1 MKSFIICL
9 SKIEASLKTAT
20 ELKQKLEEFDMP
32 AELFEGTYGNDAV
45 EMMDQEGRTVHPFGI
60 KGPSAIAVPGDT
72 SVAKMQTPGVKGCF
86 YSHYN
91 LWRKCAELDE
101 PILIWED
108 DIVLTRPYQPVDWQ
122 DVMVVA
128 LGHPKKSDKYM
139 HYLTEPQGKPAA
151 AGYHQSSMPGCCGY
165 AIQPHAARKLL
176 ETYANTYLPADNAIN
191 QHHVRIQIHNYVMGI
206 AITGKDVKQSLTR
219 TKFWNTYKKDTND

>member
-32 AELFEGTYGNDAV
+32 VELFEGTYGTDAV

-101 PILIWED
+101 PILIW
-108 DIVLTRPYQPVDWQ
+108 
-122 DVMVVA
+122 
-128 LGHPKKSDKYM
+128 
-139 HYLTEPQGKPAA
+139 
-151 AGYHQSSMPGCCGY
+151 
-165 AIQPHAARKLL
+165 
-176 ETYANTYLPADNAIN
+176 
-191 QHHVRIQIHNYVMGI
+191 
-206 AITGKDVKQSLTR
+206 
-219 TKFWNTYKKDTND
+219 